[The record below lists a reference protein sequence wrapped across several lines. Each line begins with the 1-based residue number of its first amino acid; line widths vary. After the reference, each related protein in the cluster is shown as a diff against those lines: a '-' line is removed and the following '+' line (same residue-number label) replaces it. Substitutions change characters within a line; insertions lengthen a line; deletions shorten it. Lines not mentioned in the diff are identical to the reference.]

1 MADITLL
8 STADW
13 DHPLW
18 TNKQHVACALA
29 DLGQRVLYVES
40 LGLRPLRAA
49 RPGAKADGR
58 RVLRRLRNGLAPP
71 RRVRSNVWVWSP
83 LVLPGAHRGLARL
96 LNRLALGFGLAL
108 VQWGLGFRRDCL
120 WTYNPMT
127 LAVLSVGRYRQV
139 VYHCVDAIQSQP
151 DMPAE
156 EISRWEEQLCRR
168 ADAVFVTSP
177 QLLADLAPF
186 NNRTRFYPN
195 VADGQHFARA
205 MDPALSLPADLAA
218 IPVPRLGF
226 IGAVSGYKLDL
237 SLLAQLARQHPH
249 WSLVLVGPVG
259 EGDPGTDVSELQALP
274 NVHLLGQRPYG
285 SLPAYLKG
293 FDVALLPLRFNAY
306 TQAMFPMKFFEYLAA
321 GRPVVASSID
331 ALQPFADLAL
341 LVEPRIE
348 AFTAAIQLALQ
359 GEGPAL
365 AQRLAGAA
373 RHTYRSR
380 TAAMLADLAA
390 AD

>member
-40 LGLRPLRAA
+40 LGLRSLRAA

-58 RVLRRLRNGLAPP
+58 RVLRRLRYGLTPP
-71 RRVRSNVWVWSP
+71 RQVRPDVWVWSP
-83 LVLPGAHRGLARL
+83 LVLPGAHRGPARL

-108 VQWGLGFRRDCL
+108 VQLALGFRRDCL

-127 LAVLSVGRYRQV
+127 LAVLSVGRFRRV

-151 DMPAE
+151 DMPGE
-156 EISRWEEQLCRR
+156 EISRWEERLCRR

-177 QLLADLAPF
+177 QLLADLSPF
-186 NNRTRFYPN
+186 NSCTRFYPN

-205 MDPALSLPADLAA
+205 MDSDLGLPAELAA
-218 IPVPRLGF
+218 IPAPRLGF

-237 SLLAQLARQHPH
+237 GLLAELARRHPH

-259 EGDPGTDVSELQALP
+259 EGDPGTDVSELQGLP
-274 NVHLLGQRPYG
+274 NVHLLGQRPYAT
-285 SLPAYLKG
+285 LPAYLKG
-293 FDVALLPLRFNAY
+293 FEIALLPLRFNAY

-321 GRPVVASSID
+321 GRPVVASRID
-331 ALQPFADLAL
+331 ALKPFGDLAL
-341 LVEPRIE
+341 LVEPSPE
-348 AFTAAIQLALQ
+348 AFGSAIEQVLL
-359 GEGPAL
+359 GGGPGL
-365 AQRLAGAA
+365 PQRLAGAE
-373 RHTYRSR
+373 RHTYRAR
-380 TAAMLADLAA
+380 TAAMLDDLARL
-390 AD
+390 D